1 MADEDLMACAARGE
15 ACAFEIIFDRHG
27 AAAFSLSYRMCGRR
41 TAAEDVVQV
50 AFLSPGDAVA

>member
-1 MADEDLMACAARGE
+1 MACAARGE